1 MTHRDTRTATLATLL
16 EAEGIP
22 QARARAI
29 AAQVFEQQA
38 GSTPGTVYGDVDSLG
53 IARIWERATFAGV
66 RRLVLDIEAQAGTLE
81 QDDGLLTVRVQHS
94 EKWPEWN
101 SAQEARAAGLV
112 GLVESLTVPDSW
124 TATVQEMAQEGA
136 KGTEHWQEAQA
147 RALAKSMN

>member
-1 MTHRDTRTATLATLL
+1 MTTRDTRTATLAHLL

-38 GSTPGTVYGDVDSLG
+38 AHEPGTVYGDVDSLG

-66 RRLVLDIEAQAGTLE
+66 RSMTLHIEAQAHALA
-81 QDDGLLTVRVQHS
+81 DDEGLLTVRVQHA

-101 SAQEARAAGLV
+101 DDQDAAAAGLAGV
-112 GLVESLTVPDSW
+112 VESFSVPDSW
-124 TATVQEMAQEGA
+124 TASVQEMTQEGPRTA
-136 KGTEHWQEAQA
+136 EQWQEAQA
-147 RALAKSMN
+147 RARAERMN

>member
-1 MTHRDTRTATLATLL
+1 MTHRDHKTATLAALL

-66 RRLVLDIEAQAGTLE
+66 RRLVLDIEAQAGTLTE
-81 QDDGLLTVRVQHS
+81 DEGLLTVRVQHV
-94 EKWPEWN
+94 EKWPEWDDD
-101 SAQEARAAGLV
+101 QDARATGLAGV
-112 GLVESLTVPDSW
+112 VESFTVPDSW
-124 TATVQEMAQEGA
+124 TTSVQEMAQEGP
-136 KGTEHWQEAQA
+136 KSHEQWQEAQA
-147 RALAKSMN
+147 RARAERMN